1 VEPNSPR
8 ARRYGVVA
16 LIAVVVAG
24 VGVYYLGVGDGPAIG
39 GVPRCVMTREID
51 TRANCLVPQA
61 GELSPSGRDGRY
73 TRWTFRPAAH
83 SDRVVTF
90 EMDDANSARLQRG
103 KGNATLW
110 FFHGRAMFADLPG
123 QSRAETTASDPGR
136 RLSPMLTVAGA
147 GALALLATWWL
158 RRSRRMSC

>member
-1 VEPNSPR
+1 V
-8 ARRYGVVA
+8 AAAVLVA
-16 LIAVVVAG
+16 LVALVAAGCSDKPAV
-24 VGVYYLGVGDGPAIG
+24 G

-51 TRANCLVPQA
+51 TRANCLVPQS
-61 GELSPSGRDGRY
+61 GELSLVSSSGGDNRWEFRPSAESGRVL
-73 TRWTFRPAAH
+73 TF
-83 SDRVVTF
+83 S
-90 EMDDANSARLQRG
+90 MDDADSERLQRG

-110 FFHGRAMFADLPG
+110 FFHGQAMFADLPG